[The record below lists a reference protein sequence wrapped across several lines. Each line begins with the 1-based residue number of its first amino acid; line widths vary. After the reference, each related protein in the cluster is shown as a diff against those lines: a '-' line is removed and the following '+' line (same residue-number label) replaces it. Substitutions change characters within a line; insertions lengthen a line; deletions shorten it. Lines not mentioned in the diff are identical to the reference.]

1 MAEAAALVAVATWA
15 ELVDNH
21 SPEHKLQDCSSV
33 EWVLVA
39 LEVSRSYLEI
49 LDYSQEHRKDVL
61 PHSRQ
66 EVLHI
71 DLFVMDFEARP

>member
-1 MAEAAALVAVATWA
+1 L
-15 ELVDNH
+15 
-21 SPEHKLQDCSSV
+21 V